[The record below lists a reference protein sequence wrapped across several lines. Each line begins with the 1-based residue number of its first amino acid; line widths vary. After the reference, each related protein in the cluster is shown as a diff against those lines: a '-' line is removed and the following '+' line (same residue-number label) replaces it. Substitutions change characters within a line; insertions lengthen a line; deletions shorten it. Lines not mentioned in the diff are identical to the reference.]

1 MPNNKTNIKNVYAI
15 SDIHGC
21 YKELLQLLRKLTITP
36 ETLIIFMGD
45 YVDRGPQSKEVIDL
59 IDYLL
64 TSCFVTGRSF
74 ALDGGRHLR

>member
-1 MPNNKTNIKNVYAI
+1 MSFSNGLDSAIINVIATIAPSLILFNEDDDAEYRQQALNKSLMKTAP
-15 SDIHGC
+15 G
-21 YKELLQLLRKLTITP
+21 E
-36 ETLIIFMGD
+36 
-45 YVDRGPQSKEVIDL
+45 KEVIEL